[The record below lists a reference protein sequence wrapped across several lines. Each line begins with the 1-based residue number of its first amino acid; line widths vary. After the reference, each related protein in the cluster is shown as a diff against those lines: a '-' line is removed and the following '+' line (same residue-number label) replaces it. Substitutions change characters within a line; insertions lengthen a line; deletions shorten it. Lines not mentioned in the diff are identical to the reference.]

1 VGAALVIFRW
11 DKKEEG
17 GRGGLRFPLSQVD
30 QTLLAGQTTK
40 QEAVI
45 LGLEDQNISKPL
57 LETLSF
63 IQVYNT
69 EQAAKWTSL
78 SSYAG
83 WSDLS
88 EGHWSGDVWGPGHAL
103 RFYRSHWNHASQRTR
118 RQVNPWIFV

>member
-1 VGAALVIFRW
+1 MG
-11 DKKEEG
+11 D
-17 GRGGLRFPLSQVD
+17 LRFPLSQVD

-69 EQAAKWTSL
+69 EQAAK
-78 SSYAG
+78 
-83 WSDLS
+83 
-88 EGHWSGDVWGPGHAL
+88 
-103 RFYRSHWNHASQRTR
+103 
-118 RQVNPWIFV
+118 